1 MRRFQV
7 QLTDEQARDVR
18 SLARENGV
26 SVSEIMRRG
35 ADEMIRLGG
44 ATHRE
49 RMERALAASGMISDG
64 ADVAER
70 HDEYLAEIYGS

>member
-18 SLARENGV
+18 SLARERGV

-44 ATHRE
+44 TTHRE
-49 RMERALAASGMISDG
+49 RMDRALGASGMISD
-64 ADVAER
+64 APDVGQR
-70 HDEYLAEIYGS
+70 HDYYLAKIYGS

>member
-18 SLARENGV
+18 SLAREKGV

-35 ADEMIRLGG
+35 AEEMIRLGG

-49 RMERALAASGMISDG
+49 RMDRALGAAGMIKD
-64 ADVAER
+64 APDVGQR
-70 HDEYLAEIYGS
+70 HDDYLAEIYGS